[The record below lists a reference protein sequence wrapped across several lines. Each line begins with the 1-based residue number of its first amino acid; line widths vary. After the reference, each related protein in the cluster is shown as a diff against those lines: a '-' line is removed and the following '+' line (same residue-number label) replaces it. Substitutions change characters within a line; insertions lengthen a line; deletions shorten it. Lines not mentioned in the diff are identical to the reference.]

1 MKNIDIIVPL
11 LNEFE
16 VIDELLSEIK
26 NTINSY
32 ESDQVEISLVIVDDG
47 STEEFRELL
56 KKHKKNFDFKLIELS
71 RNYGQQIAFKA
82 GIQQTTA
89 DAVVLMDGDLQ
100 DPPSLIPEMVD
111 AYLDGYEVVN
121 TVRKKRE
128 KESFIKKLSAS
139 VFYRLVD
146 SNSKINLTRDSGD
159 FKLISKNLINIIKST
174 KENEIYLRG
183 LVDWYGG
190 KIKLIKYNRNPRF
203 AGKRKYKYRQSFDL
217 AINGL
222 ISFSD
227 FFPNLLL
234 KLFFSSFLVFFGI
247 TVYLFYSI
255 ITSYDNLARG
265 WSSLMA
271 VLLFVNIMQI
281 FGFFFI
287 TIYLNK
293 IFHQTTGKNDYQISK
308 IS

>member
-1 MKNIDIIVPL
+1 MKKIDIIVPL

-26 NTINSY
+26 NTINNY
-32 ESDQVEISLVIVDDG
+32 ESDQVEISLVLVDDG
-47 STEEFRELL
+47 STEEFRKLL
-56 KKHKKNFDFKLIELS
+56 KNHKKNFDFKLIELS

-128 KESFIKKLSAS
+128 KESFIKKISAS
-139 VFYRLVD
+139 IFYRLVD

-234 KLFFSSFLVFFGI
+234 KLFFSSFLVFLGI